1 MREWHCFK
9 CKERM
14 IETEIKLVYLEVE
27 ATVEG
32 LMCPKC
38 GVKYI
43 TEEVAIK
50 KLARGEKMVEE
61 K

>member
-1 MREWHCFK
+1 MEWYCFR

-14 IETEIKLVYLEVE
+14 IEAEIEMVYLEVE
-27 ATVEG
+27 GTADG

-38 GVKYI
+38 STKYI

-50 KLARGEKMVEE
+50 QIARGEKMVEE